1 MKLIL
6 PVAGS
11 SSRYPG
17 LRPKWL
23 LTHPNGNLMFHEAIT
38 GLELDEVDEIILVCR
53 QDHYEQ
59 FEVEQVLKRQFAISP
74 IKVPYR
80 IIQVE
85 PTKSQPE
92 TVYMA
97 IKNGNIEGPIYIKDS
112 DNYFVD
118 KVKVGNKVASM
129 NLSQL
134 SYVDAANKSYV
145 ELDPQ
150 GQIINIVEKHV
161 ISNTFCVGGYSFLD
175 ARQFSKTFENLEN
188 SSSLYV
194 SHLIFKLLMD
204 GVPFENS
211 NVPKFLDW
219 GTLKE
224 WNRFRKEYATLFIDI
239 DGCIVKNSGQFFSP
253 VWGETAGI
261 PENVDY
267 INQLFDSGKTHIVL
281 STSRSRTFADVTRK
295 QLNEI
300 GLRYHDIIFDLPH
313 AKRILIND
321 FSSSNP
327 YPSAIA
333 INLNR
338 DSQRLPDLLDSIFE

>member
-11 SSRYPG
+11 SSRYPEV
-17 LRPKWL
+17 RPKWL
-23 LTHPNGNLMFHEAIT
+23 LTHPNGNLMFHESIM
-38 GLELDEVDEIILVCR
+38 GLGLSNVDEIILVCR
-53 QDHYEQ
+53 VDHYEQ
-59 FEVEQVLKRQFAISP
+59 FEIEKVLQKQFAISP
-74 IKVPYR
+74 IQVPYR
-80 IIQVE
+80 IIRVE

-92 TVYMA
+92 TVYSA
-97 IKNGNIEGPIYIKDS
+97 IKKGNLTGPIYIKDS
-112 DNYFVD
+112 DSYFVD
-118 KVKVGNKVASM
+118 VVRPGNRVASI

-145 ELDPQ
+145 ELDPN

-175 ARQFSKTFENLEN
+175 AQQFSNTFESLEN
-188 SSSLYV
+188 SSNLYI

-204 GVPFENS
+204 DIPFENS
-211 NVPKFLDW
+211 NVSKFLDW

-224 WNRFRKEYATLFIDI
+224 WNRFRKKYATLFIDI

-253 VWGETAGI
+253 TWGETPAI
-261 PENVDY
+261 PENVVY
-267 INQLFDSGKTHIVL
+267 INQLYDSGMAHIVL
-281 STSRSRTFADVTRK
+281 STSRSHRFSEATRR

-300 GLRYHDIIFDLPH
+300 GLQYHDIIFGLPH

-321 FSSSNP
+321 FSSTNP

-333 INLNR
+333 INLDR
-338 DSQRLPDLLDSIFE
+338 DSQKLPHLLSSIFE

>member
-11 SSRYPG
+11 STRYPG

-23 LTHPNGNLMFHEAIT
+23 LTHPNGNLMFHEAIL
-38 GLELDEVDEIILVCR
+38 GLDLSQTSEIVLVCR
-53 QDHYEQ
+53 EDHYEK
-59 FEVEQVLKRQFAISP
+59 FEVEQVVRRQFAISP

-80 IIQVE
+80 IIQVA
-85 PTKSQPE
+85 PTQSQPE
-92 TVYMA
+92 TVYAA
-97 IKNGNIEGPIYIKDS
+97 IKKGQISGPIYIKDS
-112 DNYFVD
+112 DNYFTDV
-118 KVKVGNKVASM
+118 VRPGNRVASI

-145 ELDPQ
+145 ELDSQ
-150 GQIINIVEKHV
+150 DQIINIVEKHV

-175 ARQFSKTFENLEN
+175 AKQFVQTFESLEN
-188 SSSLYV
+188 NSSLYV
-194 SHLIFKLLMD
+194 SHIIFKLLMD

-211 NVPKFLDW
+211 NVSEFIDW
-219 GTLKE
+219 GTLRE

-253 VWGETAGI
+253 AWGEAQSI
-261 PENVDY
+261 PENVEY
-267 INQLFDSGKTHIVL
+267 INRLYDSGKTHIVL
-281 STSRSRTFADVTRK
+281 STSRSQLFADVTRK
-295 QLNEI
+295 QLNDI
-300 GLRYHDIIFDLPH
+300 GLRFHDIIFNLPH

-321 FSSSNP
+321 YSGSNP

-333 INLNR
+333 INLDR
-338 DSQRLPDLLDSIFE
+338 DSQKLSHLLASIFE